1 MIDGKSGRME
11 YVRQLCRRLRPVLG
25 ARMDEVFA
33 AYCAE
38 DTDGRQQLETCL
50 EMLSARHLS
59 QGLDDGEPGLI
70 PPSEQQ
76 ARGDYPIGQVSY
88 SGKGLYPFGLRENEW
103 IQHMAILGRS
113 GSGKTN
119 IGFSIL
125 RTLVQK
131 RKPFLVFDWK
141 RNYRDLLTRPEF
153 RGVEVYTIGRS
164 IAPLRFNPLIPPA
177 GTDPK
182 TWLKKLNE
190 VIAHAYC
197 LGNGVLFLLQQAVD
211 AVYEDA
217 GVYDNLV
224 QRFPTFKDVLLKARS
239 MDTRGR
245 ESGWLSSTLRAL
257 SSLCFGGMGDLLNS
271 SSNRSID
278 HILDG
283 NVVLELD
290 GLSQAD
296 KTFFVQAC
304 LLYLHHKK
312 MAENVRERFDRC
324 ILIEEAHH
332 ILSGQRTSLTGS
344 ESVMDTTYREIREF
358 GVSLVLLDQM
368 PSKLSGFALANSY
381 ATICMSMSNR
391 ADINAMSQTLLLD
404 SGKDILGTLEVGQA
418 VVKLQGRIAR
428 PFLISIPEFG
438 IEKGRVTD
446 QQIRE
451 YMKDRIPQ
459 FVTEDRVPD
468 GAAKQNEYEQHE
480 CTQNDGDALSDGPQ
494 ITFLQDVADHPDSGV
509 AVRYKRLGLSGR
521 QGQKVKVTLL
531 ERGLI
536 AEHLETTRTGRRMM
550 IQLTEEGE
558 RTLSHS
564 KKAA

>member
-1 MIDGKSGRME
+1 MDMVDRANFSS
-11 YVRQLCRRLRPVLG
+11 VRQLCLRLRPILG
-25 ARMDEVFA
+25 VKMDQIYA
-33 AYCAE
+33 AYLAE
-38 DTDGRQQLETCL
+38 DPDGREQIEHYLEL
-50 EMLSARHLS
+50 LAAKYIPQSLGQDEA
-59 QGLDDGEPGLI
+59 ELI
-70 PPSEQQ
+70 PPSQEQ
-76 ARGDYPIGQVSY
+76 ARGEYPLGWVTY
-88 SGKGLYPFGLRENEW
+88 SGKNLYEFGLRENEW

-125 RTLVQK
+125 KTLVQHG
-131 RKPFLVFDWK
+131 KPFLVFDWK
-141 RNYRDLLTRPEF
+141 RNYRDLLAGPEF
-153 RGVEVYTIGRS
+153 RAVEVYTIGRNV
-164 IAPLRFNPLIPPA
+164 APLTFNPLIPPA

-197 LGNGVLFLLQQAVD
+197 LGNGVLYLLAQAVD
-211 AVYEDA
+211 TVYEEA
-217 GVYDNLV
+217 GVYDNIV
-224 QRFPTFKDVLLKARS
+224 TRWPTFQDVLTTARK

-245 ESGWLSSTLRAL
+245 EAGWLSSTLRAL

-283 NVVLELD
+283 NVILELD

-296 KTFFVQAC
+296 KTCFVQAC

-312 MAENVRERFDRC
+312 MAENVREHFDRC

-332 ILSGQRTSLTGS
+332 ILSGQRTSLTGA

-404 SGKDILGTLEVGQA
+404 TGKDVLGTLEVGQA
-418 VVKLQGRIAR
+418 VVKLQGRIQR
-428 PFLISIPEFG
+428 PFLISIPEFR

-446 QQIRE
+446 DQIRK
-451 YMKDRIPQ
+451 YMKDKVSQ
-459 FVTEDRVPD
+459 LGTEDQVSND
-468 GAAKQNEYEQHE
+468 AAVVEGER
-480 CTQNDGDALSDGPQ
+480 LSEDVADSPSKGPE
-494 ITFLQDVADHPDSGV
+494 IAFLQDVVDYPDSGV
-509 AVRYKRLGLSGR
+509 AARYKRLGLSGR
-521 QGQKVKVTLL
+521 QGQKVKTKLL
-531 ERGLI
+531 EQCLI
-536 AEHLETTRTGRRMM
+536 EDQLGATQAGRLITIR
-550 IQLTEEGE
+550 LTEQGKQLLSNAGE
-558 RTLSHS
+558 
-564 KKAA
+564 

>member
-1 MIDGKSGRME
+1 
-11 YVRQLCRRLRPVLG
+11 
-25 ARMDEVFA
+25 
-33 AYCAE
+33 
-38 DTDGRQQLETCL
+38 
-50 EMLSARHLS
+50 
-59 QGLDDGEPGLI
+59 
-70 PPSEQQ
+70 
-76 ARGDYPIGQVSY
+76 
-88 SGKGLYPFGLRENEW
+88 
-103 IQHMAILGRS
+103 MAILGRS

-125 RTLVQK
+125 RTLVEHE
-131 RKPFLVFDWK
+131 KPFLVFDWK
-141 RNYRDLLTRPEF
+141 RNYRDLLAWPEF
-153 RGVEVYTIGRS
+153 RDVEVYTIGRN
-164 IAPLRFNPLIPPA
+164 IAPLTFNPLIPPA

-217 GVYDNLV
+217 GVYEDLV
-224 QRFPTFKDVLLKARS
+224 QRWPTFKDVLLKARN

-271 SSNRSID
+271 ASNTSID
-278 HILDG
+278 HVLDG
-283 NVVLELD
+283 NVILELD

-381 ATICMSMSNR
+381 TTICMSMSNR
-391 ADINAMSQTLLLD
+391 ADINAMTQTLLLD

-418 VVKLQGRIAR
+418 VVKLQGRIQR
-428 PFLISIPEFG
+428 PFLISIPEFN
-438 IEKGRVTD
+438 IQKGRVTD
-446 QQIRE
+446 AQIRQ

-459 FVTEDRVPD
+459 LAAEDEVPKD
-468 GAAKQNEYEQHE
+468 EAAKEGERPEDHADSSSPHLE
-480 CTQNDGDALSDGPQ
+480 T
-494 ITFLQDVADHPDSGV
+494 TFLQDVVDHPDSGV
-509 AVRYKRLGLSGR
+509 AARYKRLALSAR
-521 QGQKVKVTLL
+521 QGQKLKTRLL
-531 ERGLI
+531 EQGLI
-536 AEHLETTRTGRRMM
+536 QEQLETTHAGRRMTVR
-550 IQLTEEGE
+550 LTEQGE
-558 RTLSHS
+558 HMLSHTRG
-564 KKAA
+564 AV

>member
-1 MIDGKSGRME
+1 MADKGNFNNI
-11 YVRQLCRRLRPVLG
+11 RQLCLRLRPILG
-25 ARMDEVFA
+25 VRMDQIYT
-33 AYCAE
+33 AYLAE
-38 DTDGRQQLETCL
+38 DADGREQIEHYLEL
-50 EMLSARHLS
+50 LAARYIPQSLG
-59 QGLDDGEPGLI
+59 QEEAELI
-70 PPSEQQ
+70 PPSQEQAQ
-76 ARGDYPIGQVSY
+76 GEYSLGQVLY
-88 SGKGLYPFGLRENEW
+88 SGKHLYPFGLRENEW

-125 RTLVQK
+125 KTLVQHQ
-131 RKPFLVFDWK
+131 KPFLVFDWK
-141 RNYRDLLTRPEF
+141 RNYRDLLAWPEF
-153 RGVEVYTIGRS
+153 RDVEVYTIGRN
-164 IAPLRFNPLIPPA
+164 IAPLTFNPLIPPA

-211 AVYEDA
+211 GVYDEA
-217 GVYDNLV
+217 GVYENMV
-224 QRFPTFKDVLLKARS
+224 QSWPTFKDVLAKART

-245 ESGWLSSTLRAL
+245 EAGWLSSTLRAL

-283 NVVLELD
+283 NVILELD

-332 ILSGQRTSLTGS
+332 VLSGQRTSLTGA

-404 SGKDILGTLEVGQA
+404 AGKDVLGTLEVGQA
-418 VVKLQGRIAR
+418 VVKLQGRIPR
-428 PFLISIPEFG
+428 PFLISIPEFR

-446 QQIRE
+446 EQIRE
-451 YMKDRIPQ
+451 YMKDKVSQ
-459 FVTEDRVPD
+459 FGIEDEVSD
-468 GAAKQNEYEQHE
+468 DAAGEERGLRE
-480 CTQNDGDALSDGPQ
+480 
-494 ITFLQDVADHPDSGV
+494 DVAGSPSNGPEIAFLKDVVDNPDSGV
-509 AVRYKRLGLSGR
+509 AARYKRLGLSGR
-521 QGQKVKVTLL
+521 QGQKVKTRLL
-531 ERGLI
+531 DQGLI
-536 AEHLETTRTGRRMM
+536 DEELGTTHAGRLTTIR
-550 IQLTEEGE
+550 LTEQGK
-558 RTLSHS
+558 RLLLNAG
-564 KKAA
+564 K

>member
-1 MIDGKSGRME
+1 MVDRANFSNI
-11 YVRQLCRRLRPVLG
+11 RQLCLRLRPILG
-25 ARMDEVFA
+25 VRMDQIYA
-33 AYCAE
+33 AYLAE
-38 DTDGRQQLETCL
+38 DPDGREQIEHYLEL
-50 EMLSARHLS
+50 LAAKHIPQNLGQDEA
-59 QGLDDGEPGLI
+59 ELI
-70 PPSEQQ
+70 PPSQEQAQ
-76 ARGDYPIGQVSY
+76 GEYPIGQVLY
-88 SGKGLYPFGLRENEW
+88 SGKHLYPFGLRENEW

-125 RTLVQK
+125 KTLVQHE
-131 RKPFLVFDWK
+131 KPFLVFDWK
-141 RNYRDLLTRPEF
+141 RNYRDLLAWPEF
-153 RGVEVYTIGRS
+153 RDVEVYTIGRN
-164 IAPLRFNPLIPPA
+164 IAPLTFNPLIPPA

-197 LGNGVLFLLQQAVD
+197 LGNGVLYLLQQAVD
-211 AVYEDA
+211 AVYEEA
-217 GVYDNLV
+217 GVYENLV
-224 QRFPTFKDVLLKARS
+224 ARWPTFQDVLAKART

-245 ESGWLSSTLRAL
+245 EAGWLSSTLRAL

-283 NVVLELD
+283 NVILELD

-332 ILSGQRTSLTGS
+332 ILSGQRTSLTGA

-391 ADINAMSQTLLLD
+391 ADINAMSGTLLLD
-404 SGKDILGTLEVGQA
+404 TGKDVLGTLEVGQA
-418 VVKLQGRIAR
+418 VVKLQGRIPR
-428 PFLISIPEFG
+428 PFLISIPEFR

-446 QQIRE
+446 EQIRA
-451 YMKDRIPQ
+451 YMKDKVSQ
-459 FVTEDRVPD
+459 LGSEDEVSDETAGNEHGATEEGD
-468 GAAKQNEYEQHE
+468 GAPVNSLEIA
-480 CTQNDGDALSDGPQ
+480 
-494 ITFLQDVADHPDSGV
+494 FLKDVADYPDSGV
-509 AVRYKRLGLSGR
+509 AARYKRLGLSGR
-521 QGQKVKVTLL
+521 QGQKLKTKLL
-531 ERGLI
+531 EQGLV
-536 AEHLETTRTGRRMM
+536 EEQLVTTPAGRLMT
-550 IQLTEEGE
+550 INLTEQG
-558 RTLSHS
+558 RQRLSN
-564 KKAA
+564 AQEIA

>member
-1 MIDGKSGRME
+1 MAFDGKSGKME
-11 YVRQLCRRLRPVLG
+11 YVRQLCRRLRPILG
-25 ARMDEVFA
+25 AKMDEVFA

-38 DTDGRQQLETCL
+38 DPDGKQQMETYLEL
-50 EMLSARHLS
+50 LSAKHLP
-59 QGLDDGEPGLI
+59 QGLDGTDNELI
-70 PPSEQQ
+70 PPSQEQAQ
-76 ARGDYPIGQVSY
+76 GEYPIGQVSY
-88 SGKGLYPFGLRENEW
+88 SGKSLYPFGLRENEW

-125 RTLVQK
+125 QTLVQ
-131 RKPFLVFDWK
+131 RHKPFLVFDWK

-153 RGVEVYTIGRS
+153 RNVEVYTIGRN
-164 IAPLRFNPLIPPA
+164 IAPLTFNPLIPPV

-211 AVYEDA
+211 AVYEEA
-217 GVYDNLV
+217 GVYENLV
-224 QRFPTFKDVLLKARS
+224 QRWPTFQDVLLKARK
-239 MDTRGR
+239 MDLRGR

-283 NVVLELD
+283 NVILELD

-312 MAENVRERFDRC
+312 MAENVREHFDRC

-391 ADINAMSQTLLLD
+391 ADINAMTQTLLLE
-404 SGKDILGTLEVGQA
+404 SGKDVLGTLEVGQA
-418 VVKLQGRIAR
+418 VVKLQGRIPR
-428 PFLISIPEFG
+428 PFLISIPEFM
-438 IEKGRVTD
+438 IQKGRVTD
-446 QQIRE
+446 EQIRQ
-451 YMKDRIPQ
+451 YMKGKISPLDAEDQ
-459 FVTEDRVPD
+459 VTSN
-468 GAAKQNEYEQHE
+468 AAAQKEGLPK
-480 CTQNDGDALSDGPQ
+480 DDAADSSSHLESA
-494 ITFLQDVADHPDSGV
+494 FLQDVVDHPESGV
-509 AVRYKRLGLSGR
+509 AARYQRLGLSGR
-521 QGQKVKVTLL
+521 QGQKLKTKLIDQ
-531 ERGLI
+531 GLI
-536 AEHLETTRTGRRMM
+536 EEQLETTRGGRLMTVRV
-550 IQLTEEGE
+550 TERGE
-558 RTLSHS
+558 QMLSQT
-564 KKAA
+564 KKTA

>member
-1 MIDGKSGRME
+1 MADKGNFSNI
-11 YVRQLCRRLRPVLG
+11 RQLCLRLRPILG
-25 ARMDEVFA
+25 VRMDQVYT
-33 AYCAE
+33 AYLAE
-38 DTDGRQQLETCL
+38 DADGREQIEHYLEL
-50 EMLSARHLS
+50 LAAKHIPQSLGQEEA
-59 QGLDDGEPGLI
+59 ELI
-70 PPSEQQ
+70 PPSQEQAQ
-76 ARGDYPIGQVSY
+76 GEYPIGQVLY
-88 SGKGLYPFGLRENEW
+88 SGKHLYPFGLRENEW

-125 RTLVQK
+125 KTLVQHG
-131 RKPFLVFDWK
+131 KPFLVFDWK
-141 RNYRDLLTRPEF
+141 RNYRDLLAWPEF
-153 RGVEVYTIGRS
+153 HDVEVYTIGRN
-164 IAPLRFNPLIPPA
+164 IAPLTFNPLIPPA

-211 AVYEDA
+211 AVYEEA
-217 GVYDNLV
+217 GVYENLV
-224 QRFPTFKDVLLKARS
+224 QSWPTFQDVLAKART

-245 ESGWLSSTLRAL
+245 EAGWLSSTLRAL

-278 HILDG
+278 HILEG
-283 NVVLELD
+283 NVILELD

-332 ILSGQRTSLTGS
+332 ILSGQRTSLTGA

-391 ADINAMSQTLLLD
+391 ADINAMSGALLLD
-404 SGKDILGTLEVGQA
+404 TGKDVLGTLEVGQA
-418 VVKLQGRIAR
+418 VVKLQGRIPR
-428 PFLISIPEFG
+428 PFLISIPEFR

-446 QQIRE
+446 DQIRE
-451 YMKDRIPQ
+451 YMKDKVSRLG
-459 FVTEDRVPD
+459 TEDQVPENTAGD
-468 GAAKQNEYEQHE
+468 TERLTEEDAASLLNGLEI
-480 CTQNDGDALSDGPQ
+480 A
-494 ITFLQDVADHPDSGV
+494 FLKDVVDYPDSGV
-509 AVRYKRLGLSGR
+509 AARYKRLGLSGR
-521 QGQKVKVTLL
+521 QGQRLKTRLL
-531 ERGLI
+531 DQGLI
-536 AEHLETTRTGRRMM
+536 EEQLGTTPAGRLMTIR
-550 IQLTEEGE
+550 LTEQGKQ
-558 RTLSHS
+558 LLL
-564 KKAA
+564 KASDSA

>member
-1 MIDGKSGRME
+1 MVDKGNFNNI
-11 YVRQLCRRLRPVLG
+11 RQLCLRLRPILG
-25 ARMDEVFA
+25 ARMDQIYA
-33 AYCAE
+33 AYLAE
-38 DTDGRQQLETCL
+38 DPDGREQIEHYLEL
-50 EMLSARHLS
+50 LAAKHIPQSLGQEEA
-59 QGLDDGEPGLI
+59 ELI
-70 PPSEQQ
+70 PPSEEQ
-76 ARGDYPIGQVSY
+76 AQGEYPIGQVLY
-88 SGKGLYPFGLRENEW
+88 SGKHLYPFGLRENEW

-125 RTLVQK
+125 KTLVQHD
-131 RKPFLVFDWK
+131 KPFLVFDWK
-141 RNYRDLLTRPEF
+141 RNYRDLLAWPEF
-153 RGVEVYTIGRS
+153 RDVEVYTIGRN
-164 IAPLRFNPLIPPA
+164 IAPLTFNPLIPPA

-211 AVYEDA
+211 AVYEEA
-217 GVYDNLV
+217 GVYENLV
-224 QRFPTFKDVLLKARS
+224 QSWPTFKDVLTKART

-245 ESGWLSSTLRAL
+245 EAGWLSSTLRAL

-283 NVVLELD
+283 NVILELD

-312 MAENVRERFDRC
+312 MAENVREHFDRC

-332 ILSGQRTSLTGS
+332 ILSGQRTSLTGA

-381 ATICMSMSNR
+381 TTICMSMSNR

-404 SGKDILGTLEVGQA
+404 TGKDVLGTLEVGQA
-418 VVKLQGRIAR
+418 VVKLQGRIPR
-428 PFLISIPEFG
+428 PFLISIPEFR

-446 QQIRE
+446 EQIRE
-451 YMKDRIPQ
+451 YMKDKVSRLG
-459 FVTEDRVPD
+459 TEDQVPENTA
-468 GAAKQNEYEQHE
+468 GAEEEGELIA
-480 CTQNDGDALSDGPQ
+480 DADSSPVNGLE
-494 ITFLQDVADHPDSGV
+494 IAFLQDVVDYPDSGV
-509 AVRYKRLGLSGR
+509 AARYKRLGLSGR
-521 QGQKVKVTLL
+521 QGQKLKTSLL
-531 ERGLI
+531 GQGLI
-536 AEHLETTRTGRRMM
+536 EEQLGTTPTGRLMTIR
-550 IQLTEEGE
+550 
-558 RTLSHS
+558 LSE
-564 KKAA
+564 KGNELLPNAVEKP

>member
-1 MIDGKSGRME
+1 
-11 YVRQLCRRLRPVLG
+11 
-25 ARMDEVFA
+25 MDRVYE
-33 AYCAE
+33 AYMAE
-38 DTDGRQQLETCL
+38 DADGREQIEHYLEL
-50 EMLSARHLS
+50 LAAKHIPQSLGQDEA
-59 QGLDDGEPGLI
+59 ELI
-70 PPSEQQ
+70 PPSEEQ
-76 ARGDYPIGQVSY
+76 AQGEYPIGQVLY
-88 SGKGLYPFGLRENEW
+88 SGKHLYPFGLRENEW

-125 RTLVQK
+125 RTLVQHQ
-131 RKPFLVFDWK
+131 KPFLVFDWK
-141 RNYRDLLTRPEF
+141 RNYRDLLAWPEF
-153 RGVEVYTIGRS
+153 RDVEVYTIGRN
-164 IAPLRFNPLIPPA
+164 IAPLTFNPLIPPA

-211 AVYEDA
+211 AVYEEA
-217 GVYDNLV
+217 GVYEDLV
-224 QRFPTFKDVLLKARS
+224 QSWPTFKDVLAKART

-245 ESGWLSSTLRAL
+245 EAGWLSSTLRAL

-278 HILDG
+278 HILEG
-283 NVVLELD
+283 NVILELD

-332 ILSGQRTSLTGS
+332 VLSGQRTSLTGA

-404 SGKDILGTLEVGQA
+404 AGKDVLGTLEVGQA
-418 VVKLQGRIAR
+418 VVKLQGRIPR
-428 PFLISIPEFG
+428 PFLISIPEFR

-446 QQIRE
+446 EQIRE
-451 YMKDRIPQ
+451 YMKDKVSKFGI
-459 FVTEDRVPD
+459 EDEVSD
-468 GAAKQNEYEQHE
+468 SAA
-480 CTQNDGDALSDGPQ
+480 GDERGLSE
-494 ITFLQDVADHPDSGV
+494 DVAGSPANSPEIAFLKDVVDHPDSGV
-509 AVRYKRLGLSGR
+509 AARYERLGMSVR
-521 QGQKVKVTLL
+521 QGQK
-531 ERGLI
+531 LI
-536 AEHLETTRTGRRMM
+536 EKLFEESLIEQKLETTKTGRVRV
-550 IQLTEEGE
+550 IRLTEKG
-558 RTLSHS
+558 RSILS
-564 KKAA
+564 KAN

>member
-1 MIDGKSGRME
+1 MFDGKSSRME
-11 YVRQLCRRLRPVLG
+11 TVRQLCRRLRPILG
-25 ARMDEVFA
+25 ARIDEVFT

-38 DTDGRQQLETCL
+38 DSDGKQQLETYL
-50 EMLSARHLS
+50 ELLSAKHLP
-59 QGLDDGEPGLI
+59 QGLDDSEPGLI
-70 PPSEQQ
+70 PPSREQAQ
-76 ARGDYPIGQVSY
+76 GQYPIGQVSY
-88 SGKGLYPFGLRENEW
+88 SGKSLYPFGLRENEW

-125 RTLVQK
+125 QTLIEH

-141 RNYRDLLTRPEF
+141 RNYRDLLARPEF
-153 RGVEVYTIGRS
+153 HDVEVYTIGRNT
-164 IAPLRFNPLIPPA
+164 APLTFNPLIPPV

-211 AVYEDA
+211 AVYDEA
-217 GVYDNLV
+217 GVYENLAA
-224 QRFPTFKDVLLKARS
+224 RWPTFKDVLAKARS

-245 ESGWLSSTLRAL
+245 EAGWLSSTLRAL
-257 SSLCFGGMGDLLNS
+257 SSLCFGGMGELLNS
-271 SSNRSID
+271 SSNKSID
-278 HILDG
+278 HVFDG
-283 NVVLELD
+283 NVILELD

-332 ILSGQRTSLTGS
+332 VLSGQRTSLTGS

-391 ADINAMSQTLLLD
+391 ADINAMTQTLLLD
-404 SGKDILGTLEVGQA
+404 SSKDILGTLDVGQA
-418 VVKLQGRIAR
+418 VVKLQGRIQR
-428 PFLISIPEFG
+428 PFLISIPEFN
-438 IEKGRVTD
+438 IKKGRVTD
-446 QQIRE
+446 EQIRQ
-451 YMKDRIPQ
+451 YMKDRVGQ
-459 FVTEDRVPD
+459 FGAEDRGVEVSSTEKE
-468 GAAKQNEYEQHE
+468 GAMKGA
-480 CTQNDGDALSDGPQ
+480 TGDLSGGSE
-494 ITFLQDVADHPDSGV
+494 IAFLQDVVNHPDSGV
-509 AVRYKRLGLSGR
+509 VARYQRLGLSGR
-521 QGQKVKVTLL
+521 QGQKLKTTLL
-531 ERGLI
+531 EQGLI
-536 AEHLETTRTGRRMM
+536 EECLQSTHTGRLMTIR
-550 IQLTEEGE
+550 LTEEGE
-558 RTLSHS
+558 QMLSHIRG
-564 KKAA
+564 KT

>member
-1 MIDGKSGRME
+1 MFEAKSGRME

-25 ARMDEVFA
+25 PRMDEVFG

-38 DTDGRQQLETCL
+38 DAEGRQQLEIYL
-50 EMLSARHLS
+50 DMLCAKYLP
-59 QGLDDGEPGLI
+59 QGLDDSEPVLI
-70 PPSEQQ
+70 PPSRRQ
-76 ARGDYPIGQVSY
+76 ADGAYPIGQVSY
-88 SGKGLYPFGLRENEW
+88 SGKNLYPFGLRENEW
-103 IQHMAILGRS
+103 IQHMAIVGRS

-125 RTLVQK
+125 KTLAEHQ
-131 RKPFLVFDWK
+131 KPFLVFDWK

-153 RGVEVYTIGRS
+153 RDVEVYTIGRT

-211 AVYEDA
+211 AVYEEA
-217 GVYDNLV
+217 GVYENLV
-224 QRFPTFKDVLLKARS
+224 QRWPTFKDVLLRART

-283 NVVLELD
+283 NVILELD
-290 GLSQAD
+290 GLSQSD

-368 PSKLSGFALANSY
+368 PSKLSSFALANSY

-391 ADINAMSQTLLLD
+391 ADINAMAQSLLLD

-418 VVKLQGRIAR
+418 VVKLQGRIPR
-428 PFLISIPEFG
+428 PFLISIPEFK
-438 IEKGRVTD
+438 IQKGRVTD
-446 QQIRE
+446 EHIRDF
-451 YMKDRIPQ
+451 MKDKISQLDAESKPS
-459 FVTEDRVPD
+459 EDEPAEREDSTKNVAD
-468 GAAKQNEYEQHE
+468 NS
-480 CTQNDGDALSDGPQ
+480 SD
-494 ITFLQDVADHPDSGV
+494 ISDLAFLQDVEDHPDSGV
-509 AVRYKRLGLSGR
+509 AARYKRLGLSAR
-521 QGQKVKVTLL
+521 QGQKLKTNLL
-531 ERGLI
+531 KENAIG
-536 AEHLETTRTGRRMM
+536 EHLERTATGRRM
-550 IQLTEEGE
+550 IVRLTEEGKQ
-558 RTLSHS
+558 RLSQS
-564 KKAA
+564 GKAA

>member
-1 MIDGKSGRME
+1 MADRGNFNNI
-11 YVRQLCRRLRPVLG
+11 RQLCLRLRPILG
-25 ARMDEVFA
+25 VRMDQIYA
-33 AYCAE
+33 AYLAE
-38 DTDGRQQLETCL
+38 DPDGREQIEHYLEL
-50 EMLSARHLS
+50 LAAKHIPQSLGQDEA
-59 QGLDDGEPGLI
+59 ELI
-70 PPSEQQ
+70 PPSQDQ
-76 ARGDYPIGQVSY
+76 ARGEYPLGWVTY
-88 SGKGLYPFGLRENEW
+88 SGKNLYEFGLRENEW

-125 RTLVQK
+125 KILVQHD
-131 RKPFLVFDWK
+131 KPFLVFDWK
-141 RNYRDLLTRPEF
+141 RNYRDLLAGPEF
-153 RGVEVYTIGRS
+153 QDVEVYTIGRK
-164 IAPLRFNPLIPPA
+164 IAPLTFNPLIPPA

-211 AVYEDA
+211 AVYEEA
-217 GVYDNLV
+217 GVYENLV
-224 QRFPTFKDVLLKARS
+224 QSWPTFKDVLAKART

-245 ESGWLSSTLRAL
+245 EAGWLSSTLRAL

-283 NVVLELD
+283 NVILELD

-332 ILSGQRTSLTGS
+332 ILSGQRTSLTGA

-381 ATICMSMSNR
+381 ATLCMSMSNR
-391 ADINAMSQTLLLD
+391 ADINAMAQTLLLD
-404 SGKDILGTLEVGQA
+404 ASKDVLGTLEVGQA
-418 VVKLQGRIAR
+418 VVKLQGRIPR
-428 PFLISIPEFG
+428 PFLISIPEFR

-446 QQIRE
+446 EQIRE
-451 YMKDRIPQ
+451 YMKDKVSQ
-459 FVTEDRVPD
+459 LGAEDQVSE
-468 GAAKQNEYEQHE
+468 ATVEEEQGPME
-480 CTQNDGDALSDGPQ
+480 EGDAGPANSLE
-494 ITFLQDVADHPDSGV
+494 IAFLRDVEDNPDSGV
-509 AVRYKRLGLSGR
+509 AARYKRLGLSGR
-521 QGQKVKVTLL
+521 QGQKLKTSLL
-531 ERGLI
+531 EQGLI
-536 AEHLETTRTGRRMM
+536 EEQLGTTPAGRLMTIRLSEQGR
-550 IQLTEEGE
+550 QL
-558 RTLSHS
+558 LSQT
-564 KKAA
+564 KGTV

>member
-1 MIDGKSGRME
+1 MADKGNFNNI
-11 YVRQLCRRLRPVLG
+11 RQLCLRLRPILG
-25 ARMDEVFA
+25 VRMDQIYA
-33 AYCAE
+33 AYLAE
-38 DTDGRQQLETCL
+38 DADGREQIEHYLDLLAAKYIPHALGQDET
-50 EMLSARHLS
+50 E
-59 QGLDDGEPGLI
+59 LI
-70 PPSEQQ
+70 PPSEEQ
-76 ARGDYPIGQVSY
+76 AQGEYPLGQVLY
-88 SGKGLYPFGLRENEW
+88 SGKHLYPFGLRENEW

-125 RTLVQK
+125 KTLVQHA
-131 RKPFLVFDWK
+131 KPFLVFDWK
-141 RNYRDLLTRPEF
+141 RNYRDLLVLPEF
-153 RGVEVYTIGRS
+153 REVEVYTIGRNV
-164 IAPLRFNPLIPPA
+164 APLTFNPLIPPA

-197 LGNGVLFLLQQAVD
+197 LGNGVLYLLQQAVD
-211 AVYEDA
+211 AVYEEA
-217 GVYDNLV
+217 GVYEDLV
-224 QRFPTFKDVLLKARS
+224 QSWPTFKDVLAKART

-245 ESGWLSSTLRAL
+245 EAGWLSSTLRAL

-283 NVVLELD
+283 NVILELD

-312 MAENVRERFDRC
+312 MAENVREHFDRC

-332 ILSGQRTSLTGS
+332 ILSGQRTSLTGA

-391 ADINAMSQTLLLD
+391 ADINAMAQTLLLD
-404 SGKDILGTLEVGQA
+404 SSKDALGTLEVGQA
-418 VVKLQGRIAR
+418 VVKLQGRIQR
-428 PFLISIPEFG
+428 PFLISIPEFT
-438 IEKGRVTD
+438 IQKGRVTD
-446 QQIRE
+446 EQIRE
-451 YMKDRIPQ
+451 YMKDKVSRLG
-459 FVTEDRVPD
+459 TEDEMPD
-468 GAAKQNEYEQHE
+468 DAASVEEETLTKN
-480 CTQNDGDALSDGPQ
+480 GPGSLLNGLE
-494 ITFLQDVADHPDSGV
+494 IDFLKDVVDNPESGV
-509 AVRYKRLGLSGR
+509 AARYKRLGLSGR
-521 QGQKVKVTLL
+521 QGQKLKTRLL
-531 ERGLI
+531 DQGLI
-536 AEHLETTRTGRRMM
+536 EEQLGTTQAGRLTTIRLTETGR
-550 IQLTEEGE
+550 QL
-558 RTLSHS
+558 LSQV
-564 KKAA
+564 KELV

>member
-1 MIDGKSGRME
+1 MFEGKGGRME

-25 ARMDEVFA
+25 IRMDEVFT

-38 DTDGRQQLETCL
+38 DAEGKQQLETYL
-50 EMLSARHLS
+50 EMLCAKYLP
-59 QGLDDGEPGLI
+59 QGLDDSEPGLI
-70 PPSEQQ
+70 PPSRGQ
-76 ARGDYPIGQVSY
+76 AEGAYPIGQVSY
-88 SGKGLYPFGLRENEW
+88 SGKNLYPFGLRENEW
-103 IQHMAILGRS
+103 IQHMAIVGRS

-125 RTLVQK
+125 KTLVQHQ
-131 RKPFLVFDWK
+131 KPFLVFDWK

-153 RGVEVYTIGRS
+153 HEVEVYTIGRT

-211 AVYEDA
+211 AVYEEA
-217 GVYDNLV
+217 GVYENLV
-224 QRFPTFKDVLLKARS
+224 QSWPTFKDVLLKART

-278 HILDG
+278 HILEG
-283 NVVLELD
+283 NVILELD
-290 GLSQAD
+290 GLSQSD

-332 ILSGQRTSLTGS
+332 VLSGQRTSLTGS

-368 PSKLSGFALANSY
+368 PSKLSSFALANSY

-391 ADINAMSQTLLLD
+391 ADINAMAQSLLLD

-418 VVKLQGRIAR
+418 VVKLQGRIPR
-428 PFLISIPEFG
+428 PFLIAIPEFE
-438 IEKGRVTD
+438 IQKGRVTD
-446 QQIRE
+446 EQIRQ
-451 YMKDRIPQ
+451 YMRDKISQ
-459 FVTEDRVPD
+459 FDTESQVSDD
-468 GAAKQNEYEQHE
+468 TSAKKEGFS
-480 CTQNDGDALSDGPQ
+480 DDADNSSDLAD
-494 ITFLQDVADHPDSGV
+494 IVFLQDVRNHPESGV
-509 AVRYKRLGLSGR
+509 AARYKRLGLSGR
-521 QGQKVKVTLL
+521 QGQKLKVRLL
-531 ERGLI
+531 EANLI
-536 AEHLETTRTGRRMM
+536 DEHLERTDTGRRM
-550 IQLTEEGE
+550 IVRLTEKGQKM
-558 RTLSHS
+558 LSQS
-564 KKAA
+564 GKAV

>member
-1 MIDGKSGRME
+1 VAVDTSVNA
-11 YVRQLCRRLRPVLG
+11 VRQLCLQLRPILG
-25 ARMDEVFA
+25 AKVSQIYE
-33 AYCAE
+33 AYLAE
-38 DTDGRQQLETCL
+38 DVDGRLQILDYLERL
-50 EMLSARHLS
+50 AARHIAGDLG
-59 QGLDDGEPGLI
+59 QEDAILI
-70 PPSEQQ
+70 PPSEEQ
-76 ARGDYPIGQVSY
+76 AQGEYPIGQVLY
-88 SGKGLYPFGLRENEW
+88 SGKHLYPFGLRENEW

-125 RTLVQK
+125 RTLVQHD
-131 RKPFLVFDWK
+131 KPFLVFDWK
-141 RNYRDLLTRPEF
+141 RNYRDLLAGPEF
-153 RGVEVYTIGRS
+153 RNVEVYTIGRS
-164 IAPLRFNPLIPPA
+164 IAPLTFNPLIPPA

-211 AVYEDA
+211 AVYEEA
-217 GVYDNLV
+217 GVYENLV
-224 QRFPTFKDVLLKARS
+224 YRWPTFKDVLAKART

-245 ESGWLSSTLRAL
+245 EAGWLSSTLRAL

-283 NVVLELD
+283 NVILELD

-332 ILSGQRTSLTGS
+332 VLSGQRTSLTGA

-391 ADINAMSQTLLLD
+391 ADINAMTQTLLLD
-404 SGKDILGTLEVGQA
+404 SGKDVLGTLEVGQA
-418 VVKLQGRIAR
+418 VVKLQGRIPR
-428 PFLISIPEFG
+428 PFLISIPEFK

-446 QQIRE
+446 EQIRE
-451 YMKDRIPQ
+451 YMKDKVSRLGTTDQ
-459 FVTEDRVPD
+459 ASD
-468 GAAKQNEYEQHE
+468 GAAAREEGLP
-480 CTQNDGDALSDGPQ
+480 QNDAGSPVIGPE
-494 ITFLQDVADHPDSGV
+494 IAFLEDVAGNPDGGV
-509 AVRYKRLGLSGR
+509 AARYRRLGLSGR
-521 QGQKVKVTLL
+521 QGQKLKTKLL
-531 ERGLI
+531 EQNLVEEELG
-536 AEHLETTRTGRRMM
+536 TTQAGRLMNIR
-550 IQLTEEGE
+550 LTEQGKQL
-558 RTLSHS
+558 LSQA
-564 KKAA
+564 KGPL

>member
-1 MIDGKSGRME
+1 MVDRANFSNI
-11 YVRQLCRRLRPVLG
+11 RQLCLRLRPILG
-25 ARMDEVFA
+25 ARMDQIYA
-33 AYCAE
+33 AYLAE
-38 DTDGRQQLETCL
+38 DPDGREQIEHYLEL
-50 EMLSARHLS
+50 LAAKHIPQNLGQDEA
-59 QGLDDGEPGLI
+59 ELI
-70 PPSEQQ
+70 PPSQEQAQ
-76 ARGDYPIGQVSY
+76 GEYPIGQVLY
-88 SGKGLYPFGLRENEW
+88 SGKHLYPFGLRENEW

-125 RTLVQK
+125 KTLVQHD
-131 RKPFLVFDWK
+131 KPFLVFDWK
-141 RNYRDLLTRPEF
+141 RNYRDLLASPEF
-153 RGVEVYTIGRS
+153 RDVEVYTIGRN
-164 IAPLRFNPLIPPA
+164 IAPLTFNPLIPPA

-197 LGNGVLFLLQQAVD
+197 LGNGVLFLLQQGVD
-211 AVYEDA
+211 AVYEEA
-217 GVYDNLV
+217 GVYENLV
-224 QRFPTFKDVLLKARS
+224 ARWPTFQDVLTKART

-245 ESGWLSSTLRAL
+245 EAGWLSSTLRAL

-283 NVVLELD
+283 NVILELD

-332 ILSGQRTSLTGS
+332 ILSGQRTSLTGA

-404 SGKDILGTLEVGQA
+404 TGKDVLGTLEVGQA
-418 VVKLQGRIAR
+418 VVKLQGRIPR
-428 PFLISIPEFG
+428 PFLISIPEFR

-446 QQIRE
+446 EQIRD
-451 YMKDRIPQ
+451 YMKDKVSQ
-459 FVTEDRVPD
+459 LGTEDRVSD
-468 GAAKQNEYEQHE
+468 DTAADKLEPSG
-480 CTQNDGDALSDGPQ
+480 DGDGSPVNGLEIA
-494 ITFLQDVADHPDSGV
+494 FLQDIVANPDSGV
-509 AVRYKRLGLSGR
+509 AARYKRLGLSGR
-521 QGQKVKVTLL
+521 QGQRLKTRLL
-531 ERGLI
+531 DQGMIE
-536 AEHLETTRTGRRMM
+536 EHLGITPAGRLTT
-550 IQLTEEGE
+550 ISLTEQGRQRLLNAKE
-558 RTLSHS
+558 T
-564 KKAA
+564 A

>member
-1 MIDGKSGRME
+1 MFEGKSSRME
-11 YVRQLCRRLRPVLG
+11 TVRQLCRRLRPILG
-25 ARMDEVFA
+25 ARIDEVFT

-38 DTDGRQQLETCL
+38 DPDGKQQLETYL
-50 EMLSARHLS
+50 ELLSAKHLP
-59 QGLDDGEPGLI
+59 QGLDDSEPGLI
-70 PPSEQQ
+70 PPSREQAQ
-76 ARGDYPIGQVSY
+76 GQYPIGQVSY
-88 SGKGLYPFGLRENEW
+88 SGKSLYPFGLRENEW

-125 RTLVQK
+125 QTLIEHQ
-131 RKPFLVFDWK
+131 KPFLVFDWK
-141 RNYRDLLTRPEF
+141 RNYRDLLARPEF
-153 RGVEVYTIGRS
+153 RDVEVYTIGRN
-164 IAPLRFNPLIPPA
+164 IAPLTFNPLIPPV

-211 AVYEDA
+211 AVYDEA
-217 GVYDNLV
+217 GVYENLV
-224 QRFPTFKDVLLKARS
+224 ARWPTFKDVLAKARS

-245 ESGWLSSTLRAL
+245 EAGWLSSTLRAL
-257 SSLCFGGMGDLLNS
+257 SSLCFGGMGELLNS

-283 NVVLELD
+283 NVILELD

-332 ILSGQRTSLTGS
+332 VLSGQRTSLTGS

-391 ADINAMSQTLLLD
+391 ADINAMTQTLLLD
-404 SGKDILGTLEVGQA
+404 SGKDILGTLDVGQA
-418 VVKLQGRIAR
+418 VVKLQGRIQR
-428 PFLISIPEFG
+428 PFLISIPEFH
-438 IEKGRVTD
+438 IKKGRVTD
-446 QQIRE
+446 EQIGQ
-451 YMKDRIPQ
+451 YMKGKICR
-459 FVTEDRVPD
+459 FGAEDQVSN
-468 GAAKQNEYEQHE
+468 GAAKEKDRPME
-480 CTQNDGDALSDGPQ
+480 DDADDSSSGPQ
-494 ITFLQDVADHPDSGV
+494 IAFLRDIADHAESGV
-509 AVRYKRLGLSGR
+509 AARYKRLDLSGR
-521 QGQKVKVTLL
+521 QGQKLKTKLL
-531 ERGLI
+531 TAGLV
-536 AEHLETTRTGRRMM
+536 EEQLGTTPGGRLMTIR
-550 IQLTEEGE
+550 LTDKGE
-558 RTLSHS
+558 QMLSQAR
-564 KKAA
+564 KAA

>member
-1 MIDGKSGRME
+1 MAFDNRSSRTE

-25 ARMDEVFA
+25 ARMDQVFA

-38 DTDGRQQLETCL
+38 DADGKQQLETYL
-50 EMLSARHLS
+50 ELLSTRHLP
-59 QGLDDGEPGLI
+59 QGLDDSEPGLI
-70 PPSEQQ
+70 PPSKEQ
-76 ARGDYPIGQVSY
+76 ADGDYTIGQVNY
-88 SGKGLYPFGLRENEW
+88 CGKDLYPFGLREREW

-125 RTLVQK
+125 QTLIQH

-141 RNYRDLLTRPEF
+141 RNYRDLLALPGF
-153 RGVEVYTIGRS
+153 RDIEVYTIGRS
-164 IAPLRFNPLIPPA
+164 TAPLRFNPLIPPV

-217 GVYDNLV
+217 GVYEDLV
-224 QRFPTFKDVLLKARS
+224 SRWPTFKDVLLKARS

-245 ESGWLSSTLRAL
+245 EAGWLSSTLRAL

-278 HILDG
+278 HVFDG
-283 NVVLELD
+283 NVILELD

-381 ATICMSMSNR
+381 ATICMSMSSR
-391 ADINAMSQTLLLD
+391 ADINAMTQTLLLD
-404 SGKDILGTLEVGQA
+404 SSKDILGTLEVGQA

-428 PFLISIPEFG
+428 PFLISIPEFR
-438 IEKGRVTD
+438 IDKGRVTD
-446 QQIRE
+446 GQIRRR
-451 YMKDRIPQ
+451 MQDK
-459 FVTEDRVPD
+459 VTEFRREDQAPD
-468 GAAKQNEYEQHE
+468 DPRKDEERRTEDAAGSSAARTE
-480 CTQNDGDALSDGPQ
+480 
-494 ITFLQDVADHPDSGV
+494 IVFLQDVRDRLDSGV
-509 AVRYKRLGLSGR
+509 AARYRRLGLSGR
-521 QGQKVKVTLL
+521 QGQKLKAKLL
-531 ERGLI
+531 EQGLI
-536 AEHLETTRTGRRMM
+536 EQQLGTTHTGRRMTV
-550 IQLTEEGE
+550 QLTEKGKQVLSLSGE
-558 RTLSHS
+558 HQ
-564 KKAA
+564 

>member
-1 MIDGKSGRME
+1 MADKGNFSNI
-11 YVRQLCRRLRPVLG
+11 RQLCLRLRPILG
-25 ARMDEVFA
+25 VRMDQVYT
-33 AYCAE
+33 AYLAE
-38 DTDGRQQLETCL
+38 DADGREQIEHYLEL
-50 EMLSARHLS
+50 LAAKHIPQSLGQEEA
-59 QGLDDGEPGLI
+59 ELI
-70 PPSEQQ
+70 PPSQEQAQ
-76 ARGDYPIGQVSY
+76 GEYPIGQVLY
-88 SGKGLYPFGLRENEW
+88 SGKHLYPFGLRENEW

-125 RTLVQK
+125 KTLVQHG
-131 RKPFLVFDWK
+131 KPFLVFDWK
-141 RNYRDLLTRPEF
+141 RNYRDLLAWPEF
-153 RGVEVYTIGRS
+153 RDVEVYTIGRN
-164 IAPLRFNPLIPPA
+164 IAPLTFNPLIPPT

-211 AVYEDA
+211 AVYEEA
-217 GVYDNLV
+217 GVYENLV
-224 QRFPTFKDVLLKARS
+224 QSWPTFKDVLAKART

-245 ESGWLSSTLRAL
+245 EAGWLSSTLRAL

-278 HILDG
+278 HILDD
-283 NVVLELD
+283 NVILELD

-312 MAENVRERFDRC
+312 MAENVREHFDRC

-332 ILSGQRTSLTGS
+332 ILSGQRTSLTGA

-381 ATICMSMSNR
+381 TTICMSMSNR
-391 ADINAMSQTLLLD
+391 ADINAMSGALLLD
-404 SGKDILGTLEVGQA
+404 TGKDVLGTLEVGQA
-418 VVKLQGRIAR
+418 VVKLQGRIPR
-428 PFLISIPEFG
+428 PFLISIPEFR

-446 QQIRE
+446 DQIRA
-451 YMKDRIPQ
+451 YMKDKVSQ
-459 FVTEDRVPD
+459 LGTEDEVSDDSEGAEQGPMEEGD
-468 GAAKQNEYEQHE
+468 G
-480 CTQNDGDALSDGPQ
+480 GPANGLE
-494 ITFLQDVADHPDSGV
+494 TAFLRDVEDHPDSGV
-509 AVRYKRLGLSGR
+509 AARYKRLGLSGR
-521 QGQKVKVTLL
+521 QGQKLKTKLL
-531 ERGLI
+531 EQCLI
-536 AEHLETTRTGRRMM
+536 EEQLGATRAGRLMTIR
-550 IQLTEEGE
+550 LTEQGKQLLSNAGE
-558 RTLSHS
+558 
-564 KKAA
+564 

>member
-1 MIDGKSGRME
+1 MFDGKSSRME
-11 YVRQLCRRLRPVLG
+11 AVRQLCRRLRPILG
-25 ARMDEVFA
+25 ARIDEVFT

-38 DTDGRQQLETCL
+38 DADGKQQLETYL
-50 EMLSARHLS
+50 ELLSAKHLP
-59 QGLDDGEPGLI
+59 QGLDDNEPGLI
-70 PPSEQQ
+70 PPSQEQAQ
-76 ARGDYPIGQVSY
+76 GQYPIGQVSY
-88 SGKGLYPFGLRENEW
+88 SGKSLYPFGLRENEW

-125 RTLVQK
+125 QTLSQHQ
-131 RKPFLVFDWK
+131 KPFLVFDWK
-141 RNYRDLLTRPEF
+141 RNYRDLLARPEF
-153 RGVEVYTIGRS
+153 HDVEVYTIGRN
-164 IAPLRFNPLIPPA
+164 IAPLTFNPLIPPA

-211 AVYEDA
+211 AVYDEA
-217 GVYDNLV
+217 GVYENLV
-224 QRFPTFKDVLLKARS
+224 ARWPTFKDVLAKARS

-245 ESGWLSSTLRAL
+245 EAGWLSSTLRAL
-257 SSLCFGGMGDLLNS
+257 SSLCFGGMGELLNS

-278 HILDG
+278 QILDG
-283 NVVLELD
+283 NVILELD

-332 ILSGQRTSLTGS
+332 VLSGQRTSLTGS

-391 ADINAMSQTLLLD
+391 ADINAMTQTLLLD
-404 SGKDILGTLEVGQA
+404 SGKDILGTLDVGQA
-418 VVKLQGRIAR
+418 VVKLQGRIQR
-428 PFLISIPEFG
+428 PFLISIPEFN
-438 IEKGRVTD
+438 IRKGRVTD
-446 QQIRE
+446 EQIGQ
-451 YMKDRIPQ
+451 YMKGKICR
-459 FVTEDRVPD
+459 FGAEDQVSNGEAKENDQPMEDDAD
-468 GAAKQNEYEQHE
+468 G
-480 CTQNDGDALSDGPQ
+480 SSSGPQ
-494 ITFLQDVADHPDSGV
+494 IAFLQDIADHAESGV
-509 AVRYKRLGLSGR
+509 AARYKRLDLSGR
-521 QGQKVKVTLL
+521 QGQKLKTRLL
-531 ERGLI
+531 AAGLVEEQLGTTPAGRLMTI
-536 AEHLETTRTGRRMM
+536 RLTDKGEHM
-550 IQLTEEGE
+550 
-558 RTLSHS
+558 LSQAR
-564 KKAA
+564 KAA

>member
-1 MIDGKSGRME
+1 MAFDGRSGKME
-11 YVRQLCRRLRPVLG
+11 YVRQLCRRLRPILG
-25 ARMDEVFA
+25 AKMDEVFT

-38 DTDGRQQLETCL
+38 DPDGKQQMETYLEL
-50 EMLSARHLS
+50 LSAKHLP
-59 QGLDDGEPGLI
+59 QGLDGTDNELI
-70 PPSEQQ
+70 PPSQEQAQ
-76 ARGDYPIGQVSY
+76 GEYPIGQVSY
-88 SGKGLYPFGLRENEW
+88 SGKSLYPFGLRENEW

-125 RTLVQK
+125 QTLVQ
-131 RKPFLVFDWK
+131 RHKPFLVFDWK

-153 RGVEVYTIGRS
+153 RDVEVYTIGRN
-164 IAPLRFNPLIPPA
+164 IAPLTFNPLIPPA

-211 AVYEDA
+211 AVYEEA
-217 GVYDNLV
+217 GVYGNLV
-224 QRFPTFKDVLLKARS
+224 QRWPTFKDVLLKARS

-245 ESGWLSSTLRAL
+245 EAGWLSSTLRAL

-283 NVVLELD
+283 NVILELD

-312 MAENVRERFDRC
+312 MAENVREHFDRC

-391 ADINAMSQTLLLD
+391 ADINAMTQTLLLE
-404 SGKDILGTLEVGQA
+404 SGKDVLGTLEVGQA
-418 VVKLQGRIAR
+418 VVKLQGRIPR
-428 PFLISIPEFG
+428 PFLISIPEFM
-438 IEKGRVTD
+438 IQKGRVTD
-446 QQIRE
+446 EQIRQ
-451 YMKDRIPQ
+451 YMKGKISPLGAEDQ
-459 FVTEDRVPD
+459 VTSN
-468 GAAKQNEYEQHE
+468 AAAQKEGLP
-480 CTQNDGDALSDGPQ
+480 NDDAADSSSHLESA
-494 ITFLQDVADHPDSGV
+494 FLQDVVDHPESGV
-509 AVRYKRLGLSGR
+509 AARYQRLGLSGR
-521 QGQKVKVTLL
+521 QGQKLKTKLIDQ
-531 ERGLI
+531 GLI
-536 AEHLETTRTGRRMM
+536 EEQLETTRGGRLMTVRVTAKG
-550 IQLTEEGE
+550 QQV
-558 RTLSHS
+558 RSPA
-564 KKAA
+564 KKAV

>member
-1 MIDGKSGRME
+1 MAFDNRNGKME
-11 YVRQLCRRLRPVLG
+11 YVRQLCRRLRPILG
-25 ARMDEVFA
+25 AKMDEVFT

-38 DTDGRQQLETCL
+38 DPEGKQQLEVYL
-50 EMLSARHLS
+50 ELLSAKHLP
-59 QGLDDGEPGLI
+59 QGLDGIDNDLI
-70 PPSEQQ
+70 PPAQEQ
-76 ARGDYPIGQVSY
+76 ARGQYPIGQVNY
-88 SGKGLYPFGLRENEW
+88 GGKDLYPFGLRENEW

-125 RTLVQK
+125 QTLAQH

-141 RNYRDLLTRPEF
+141 RNYRDLLIRPEF
-153 RGVEVYTIGRS
+153 RDVEVYTIGRS
-164 IAPLRFNPLIPPA
+164 IAPLTFNPLIPPA

-211 AVYEDA
+211 AVYEEA
-217 GVYDNLV
+217 GVYENLV
-224 QRFPTFKDVLLKARS
+224 QRWPTFKDVLLKAGK
-239 MDTRGR
+239 MDLIGRG
-245 ESGWLSSTLRAL
+245 SGWLSSTLRAL
-257 SSLCFGGMGDLLNS
+257 SSPCFGGMGELLNS

-283 NVVLELD
+283 NVILELD

-312 MAENVRERFDRC
+312 MAENTRERFDRC

-391 ADINAMSQTLLLD
+391 ADINAMTQTLLLE

-418 VVKLQGRIAR
+418 VVKLQGRIPR
-428 PFLISIPEFG
+428 PFLISIPEFR
-438 IEKGRVTD
+438 IEKG
-446 QQIRE
+446 
-451 YMKDRIPQ
+451 PG
-459 FVTEDRVPD
+459 D
-468 GAAKQNEYEQHE
+468 G
-480 CTQNDGDALSDGPQ
+480 
-494 ITFLQDVADHPDSGV
+494 
-509 AVRYKRLGLSGR
+509 
-521 QGQKVKVTLL
+521 
-531 ERGLI
+531 
-536 AEHLETTRTGRRMM
+536 
-550 IQLTEEGE
+550 
-558 RTLSHS
+558 
-564 KKAA
+564 